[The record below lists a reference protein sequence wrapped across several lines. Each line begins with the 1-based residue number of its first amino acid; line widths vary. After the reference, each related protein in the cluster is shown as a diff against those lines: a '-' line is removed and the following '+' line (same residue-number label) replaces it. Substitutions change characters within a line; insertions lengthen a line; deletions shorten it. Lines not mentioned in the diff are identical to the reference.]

1 MRPCRAVACMYG
13 YLSLEFSVVIFT
25 YGDPGDDSLD
35 LKMNYVLA
43 IHGASI
49 SEQIGLGDAGKFS
62 QI

>member
-1 MRPCRAVACMYG
+1 M
-13 YLSLEFSVVIFT
+13 IFT

-49 SEQIGLGDAGKFS
+49 SEQISLGDAGKFS